1 MKLFPVF
8 FIILILAG
16 CEVAKLTPEQEEFH
30 DVCIRHH
37 GDFANKVPL
46 RDGKPQGGEPCM
58 GCMPDA
64 KTHFCDEREYL
75 AYINATA

>member
-1 MKLFPVF
+1 VKLFFLVF
-8 FIILILAG
+8 IVLLLAG

-30 DVCIRHH
+30 DVCMKHH
-37 GDFANKVPL
+37 GNFTKNAPM
-46 RDGKPQGGEPCM
+46 RDGKPQGDACL